1 VELIIWSL
9 IFIISVAAL
18 VKAANWISL
27 AAQRVVG
34 GDTES
39 DFAVAAVAAALPELA
54 VATAAVLQDRPEL
67 AVAIIIGSS
76 LANIL
81 MVIGASALAAKKITV
96 KNDYF
101 DDDLPFFAAGI
112 ALFYFIARDGQ
123 IVFYEGLLML
133 GAFFVYAICM
143 LTASRRALTPHGI
156 ITPQAIK
163 NGGAKL
169 MEFVGA
175 RIERSLEAGGE
186 KYSLWKISL
195 MIAGGAL
202 VLIFASHFAVDSL
215 VNVSDI
221 LLVSATVMA
230 MFVLGFGA
238 ALPELSGNLAVI
250 RKKQHELVLGNIF
263 ASTALNLFLVVGM
276 AAMLAPLPIDGA
288 TLFVGLPFMIAAAV
302 LLAVSAFS
310 RRISSG
316 QGLIY
321 LLVYFLFFAKLFN
334 LF

>member
-1 VELIIWSL
+1 MEIIIWSL
-9 IFIISVAAL
+9 IFIVSVAAL

-27 AAQRVVG
+27 AAQRIVG
-34 GDTES
+34 GDAES

-67 AVAIIIGSS
+67 AVAIVIGSS

-81 MVIGASALAAKKITV
+81 MVIGASALAAKKITI
-96 KNDYF
+96 KNDYL
-101 DDDLPFFAAGI
+101 DNDLPFFVSGL
-112 ALFYFIARDGQ
+112 ALFYFITRDGQ

-133 GAFFVYAICM
+133 GAFFVYAVCM
-143 LTASRRALTPHGI
+143 LAGSRRILTPRGI

-163 NGGAKL
+163 NGGVKL

-175 RIERSLEAGGE
+175 RIERSLDSGLE
-186 KYSLWKISL
+186 KYSFLKISL
-195 MIAGGAL
+195 MIAGGVL

-221 LLVSATVMA
+221 LLISSTVMT
-230 MFVLGFGA
+230 MFVLGFGVS
-238 ALPELSGNLAVI
+238 LPELSGSMTVI
-250 RKKQHELVLGNIF
+250 RKKNYELALGNIF
-263 ASTALNLFLVVGM
+263 ASTTLNLFLVVGM

-288 TLFVGLPFMIAAAV
+288 ALFVGMPFMIAAAI
-302 LLAVSAFS
+302 LLAVSVFN
-310 RRISSG
+310 RKINSG
-316 QGLIY
+316 QGLMY
-321 LLVYFLFFAKLFN
+321 LLIYFLFFVKLFS